1 MAKESTKKMTFEEA
15 LKILKGDIY
24 LCPLNQLQEAMRI
37 VREQDPNNPVL
48 KETLEALQSFE
59 KENNLTEKKAD
70 VYTDN
75 YKELESI
82 DSDWSFEKFKSAKNN
97 KDIVRILDR
106 TEICDGK
113 DENVLDA
120 KTKDAYLNLLFEG
133 AKLKAE
139 TVLAGDKNFAKLS
152 KRERDKLLKEE
163 IKTIFFAD
171 FAQTAIA
178 SSMEKPN
185 KQEQVIG
192 SPEYRNYVVRQSRK
206 ATEVFGN
213 ILQSGK
219 KIRIKVDSILSSCAD
234 TALQIERYIGA
245 LKKKAQEVG
254 QQVIDK
260 TQAALQ
266 AAEKNAGNKFSKL
279 AASIQA
285 KKNKF
290 EKLANTVSKNR
301 YEIWKNLKGGFSD
314 NKFKLIG
321 NAAANAAFGYWTA
334 AAAAAAGAAGAA
346 AAPVLVPAVAAYAAY
361 HAAGSWVFPI
371 VAEMRKINRKKKEAG
386 EEPLKFTDAL
396 KQAWKNKMDS
406 RKDKRSYIIGGV
418 LNTGLAAVGFT
429 WLKDGLE
436 AADAA
441 ATLVDGAREGLNVSL
456 AGNIAET
463 RHAIS
468 LGRAGT
474 STVAQLTDA
483 SIAYAVAAKDP
494 DNKEK
499 SAEFKQTAASALIG
513 LGFNV
518 AFQGLA
524 FATHGNDG
532 ADDVVNA
539 VTTEQTAAP
548 VAETTPTAVADTTE
562 NLTTEKNN
570 GGSFWSRLFAKK
582 DVSVADTAAVQE
594 KVSDGAEKDTVVVKI
609 TGIEEVPASEPE
621 QGLPGLFPKTYTS
634 EAEMGISEKQ
644 FKILME
650 TTEGT
655 LKSATGDEVTLDRAY
670 INLEGSMEYFPDKT
684 KEEILYNFNRLYA
697 FMRKAYPINDFEFRE
712 TPSGPEYLESRF
724 ENLNLGLDDAKMDQL
739 VRFAQENTYTDK
751 NELKEGL
758 KELFPDGLSAK
769 ETSSII
775 TTIHSNQRF
784 YQYQQEMEA
793 LIGLLGCGD
802 KISAEQAVAINAM
815 LDKTNDILATG
826 KENTQLVGMSLAKG
840 CDEDGGHWI
849 TTRETKREEV
859 PEIPEL
865 PEIPIEIP
873 EEDIKIDD
881 KLHIEPTKLHV
892 EPRKL
897 PEEPIQTPVEPV
909 ERQPKVRKVVVTA
922 MSQLEGENEP
932 EKEGLLNDK
941 RAARMLRRYGE
952 KSKE

>member
-1 MAKESTKKMTFEEA
+1 MTFEEA

-97 KDIVRILDR
+97 KDIVQILDR

-234 TALQIERYIGA
+234 TALQVERYIGA
-245 LKKKAQEVG
+245 LKKKAQEAG

-346 AAPVLVPAVAAYAAY
+346 AAPVL
-361 HAAGSWVFPI
+361 
-371 VAEMRKINRKKKEAG
+371 
-386 EEPLKFTDAL
+386 AL

-418 LNTGLAAVGFT
+418 LNTGLAAVGFA

-539 VTTEQTAAP
+539 VTTEQTSAP